1 MHIFLDNE
9 RDVGGNLL
17 KTEFDETIEARF
29 VSFSTQCD
37 GVKTG
42 HPAEKFRVVYNTV
55 PDDVNVVWCSLFR
68 HF

>member
-29 VSFSTQCD
+29 VSASTHCD
-37 GVKTG
+37 GV
-42 HPAEKFRVVYNTV
+42 AR
-55 PDDVNVVWCSLFR
+55 
-68 HF
+68 